1 LEVLEG
7 RPGEA
12 VTRKFLLEK
21 VFGHDEAVKTRIL
34 DVHASRLRAKLADKV
49 DVRNPGVRGVGNIL
63 ERCCVPTE
71 PGPKQNFRV
80 GTIGRSAAGE
90 PKNVEGGC
98 GPTVTVWFTAANLGM
113 RVHGT

>member
-1 LEVLEG
+1 LGVLEG

-49 DVRNPGVRGVGNIL
+49 DVRNPGVRGIGNIL
-63 ERCCVPTE
+63 WRCCVPTE

-80 GTIGRSAAGE
+80 GTIGRSAAAGNRKMSNE
-90 PKNVEGGC
+90 DAGLP
-98 GPTVTVWFTAANLGM
+98 
-113 RVHGT
+113 